1 MNTSPLP
8 TPQICFPG
16 GDYLHFDV
24 TTKNFNPSAQ
34 AQLKEIEAKVS
45 GEFQGIEDINLGINF
60 MMIRYNPLII
70 SPISLAKY
78 LREHWP
84 AN

>member
-8 TPQICFPG
+8 IPLICFPR
-16 GDYLHFDV
+16 GDYPHFDV
-24 TTKNFNPSAQ
+24 STKNFNLSAQ
-34 AQLKEIEAKVS
+34 AQRKEIEAKVS
-45 GEFQGIEDINLGINF
+45 GQFLGIKDMNLGINF
-60 MMIRYNPLII
+60 MMIRYNPPII
-70 SPISLAKY
+70 SPIRLAKY